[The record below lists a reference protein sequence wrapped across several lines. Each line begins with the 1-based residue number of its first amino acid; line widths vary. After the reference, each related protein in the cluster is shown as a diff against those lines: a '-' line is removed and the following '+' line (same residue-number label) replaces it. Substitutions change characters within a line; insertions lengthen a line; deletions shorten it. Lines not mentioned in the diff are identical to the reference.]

1 MIVEQISIF
10 LENKAGRLMEV
21 TKTLSDA
28 HINIRALSL
37 ADTSDFGILRLIVD
51 DTAKAQTVLKEKG
64 FTVGKTGVVAV
75 EVGDAPGGLQAI
87 LEVLEN
93 AGVNVEYMYAFVQ
106 KNSENATLI
115 FRLDRTEYALEE
127 LKKHNIK
134 VLSVSKVCGT
144 H

>member
-75 EVGDAPGGLQAI
+75 EVGDTPGGLQAI